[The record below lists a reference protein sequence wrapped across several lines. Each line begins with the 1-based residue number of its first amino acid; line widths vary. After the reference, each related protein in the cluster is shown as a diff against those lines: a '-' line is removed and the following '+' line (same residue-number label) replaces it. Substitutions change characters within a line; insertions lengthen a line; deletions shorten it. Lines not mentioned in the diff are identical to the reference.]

1 MKTITVSQLRHHWK
15 LYLLLLPTMAFVL
28 TFSYFPA
35 VSGVYHS
42 VFRWNGDDIAEYVGP
57 ANFRRAFTDPVLVKA
72 FGIVMIFIAANLVKM
87 IPSIITAVVIHRLVS
102 ERARYLYRVAFVIPM
117 VIPAMVW
124 LLVWKYF
131 YDPNYGVLNAI
142 LNVEVGGVSLLGGL
156 KQLDVAM
163 PRLANAAAP
172 LHSSVIDPVF
182 GSVWGLG
189 LAGVIVLGFAA
200 GIRPF
205 FKRYLLLMLGGPVAV
220 VVFGA
225 VGFDA
230 SMTPF
235 LHGPGVLRAAVVL
248 VLAGGVVHA
257 IRRRAGLWRGEII
270 GWVGGSMIV
279 LAAALILLT
288 RTWTEPTGAFATG
301 SPSWLG
307 HSKLILPALVFWGFP
322 WVGVVSVLLYLSGL
336 NNIDQSTYE
345 AADLDGCG
353 WFGKFTRIELPLIM
367 TQVRLNLVL
376 MVIMTL
382 KSWGQVF
389 IILGDGGG
397 PNGAAML
404 PGLYMFRKAF
414 RDMEAGYACAIGL
427 LLFGLILVLTLI
439 NNRYIRVEK

>member
-42 VFRWNGDDIAEYVGP
+42 VFRWNGDDIAEYVGA
-57 ANFRRAFTDPVLVKA
+57 ANFRRAFTDPELVKA

-87 IPSIITAVVIHRLVS
+87 IPSIITAVVIHRMVS

-142 LNVEVGGVSLLGGL
+142 LNGTGFIRVLGW
-156 KQLDVAM
+156 LDGAM
-163 PRLANAAAP
+163 PRLADWAAP
-172 LHSSVIDPVF
+172 LHTHAIDPVF

-189 LAGVIVLGFAA
+189 LAGVVVLGFAA
-200 GIRPF
+200 GIGAF
-205 FKRYLLLMLGGPVAV
+205 FKRYLLLALLGPVALV
-220 VVFGA
+220 IFGA

-235 LHGPGVLRAAVVL
+235 LYGPGILRTTGILAVSGAVVH
-248 VLAGGVVHA
+248 G
-257 IRRRAGLWRGEII
+257 IRMRGGLWRGDII
-270 GWVGGSMIV
+270 GWLGGSMIV
-279 LAAALILLT
+279 LAAILILLSK
-288 RTWTEPTGAFATG
+288 TWTEPTGAFATD

-307 HSKLILPALVFWGFP
+307 HSKLIVPSLVFWGFP

-345 AADLDGCG
+345 AADLDGCS

-397 PNGAAML
+397 PDGAAML

>member
-1 MKTITVSQLRHHWK
+1 MKTVTWRQMRHHWP
-15 LYLLLLPTMAFVL
+15 LYLLLLPTMGFVL
-28 TFSYFPA
+28 TFAYFPA
-35 VSGVYHS
+35 VSGVFHS
-42 VFRWNGDDIAEYVGP
+42 VFRWNGDDISEYIGL
-57 ANFRRAFTDPVLVKA
+57 ANFQRAFTDPELIKA

-87 IPSIITAVVIHRLVS
+87 IPSIVTAVVIHRLAS

-131 YDPNYGVLNAI
+131 YDPNYGVLNAV
-142 LNVEVGGVSLLGGL
+142 LNATGL
-156 KQLDVAM
+156 MSGLRWLDGAM
-163 PRLANAAAP
+163 PRLAEAAAP
-172 LHSSVIDPVF
+172 IHAGVLDPVF
-182 GSVWGLG
+182 GGVWGLG
-189 LAGVIVLGFAA
+189 LAGMIVLGFA
-200 GIRPF
+200 GGVRPF
-205 FKRYLLLMLGGPVAV
+205 FKRYLLLALLGPVAL

-230 SMTPF
+230 AMK
-235 LHGPGVLRAAVVL
+235 PGLNMVGILR
-248 VLAGGVVHA
+248 AGGVLVAAAGVVHL
-257 IRRRAGLWRGEII
+257 IRLRGGLWRGDII
-270 GWVGGSMIV
+270 GWLGGSMLV
-279 LAAALILLT
+279 AAAVLILFT
-288 RTWTEPTGAFATG
+288 RIWTEPTGSFASD

-307 HSKLILPALVFWGFP
+307 DQKLILPSLVFWGFP

-376 MVIMTL
+376 MVIHTL
-382 KSWGQVF
+382 QSWGNVF
-389 IILGDGGG
+389 IIVGDGGG

-427 LLFGLILVLTLI
+427 MLFGLILVLTLI
-439 NNRYIRVEK
+439 NNRYIRVDK